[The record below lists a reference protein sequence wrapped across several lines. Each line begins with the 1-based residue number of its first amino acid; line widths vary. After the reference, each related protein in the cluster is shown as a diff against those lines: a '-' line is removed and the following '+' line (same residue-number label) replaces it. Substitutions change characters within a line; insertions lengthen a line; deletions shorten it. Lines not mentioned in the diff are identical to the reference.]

1 VAKGGCKGGQV
12 RAYALT
18 QLQKIPHEQYS
29 PKKQKKKKKQ
39 KENKIKKKKQKQT
52 WAVGTESDV
61 DKQNGQNGL
70 IKK

>member
-1 VAKGGCKGGQV
+1 MNSTLLK
-12 RAYALT
+12 
-18 QLQKIPHEQYS
+18 S
-29 PKKQKKKKKQ
+29 KKQNK
-39 KENKIKKKKQKQT
+39 NKIKNKKQKQT